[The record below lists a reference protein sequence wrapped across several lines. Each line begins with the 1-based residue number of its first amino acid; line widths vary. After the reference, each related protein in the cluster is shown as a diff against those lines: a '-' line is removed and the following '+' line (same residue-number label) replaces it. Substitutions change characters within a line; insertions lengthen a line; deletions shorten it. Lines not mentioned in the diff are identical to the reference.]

1 MTVQDEKTLL
11 ISHTPIIEC
20 QTARRTDGIVVN
32 TQSLDAGLIVRQ
44 LMTSELDPA
53 TVPLGALGD
62 RLGIT
67 LTRASATV
75 AIGTMPVEGNTQ
87 PFGLLNGGAS
97 LALAETLG
105 SVAANIH
112 AGSGRHAVGIEIN
125 GTHHR
130 SATSG
135 IVTGTAT
142 ALTIGR
148 TLAVYEIVVTDEK
161 DRRLCT
167 ARLTCLLRDAD

>member
-1 MTVQDEKTLL
+1 MAVKDEKTLF

-20 QTARRTDGIVVN
+20 RSARRTDGIVVN

-44 LMTSELDPA
+44 LMKELDPA
-53 TVPLGALGD
+53 SVPLGALGD

-105 SVAANIH
+105 SVAANIP
-112 AGSGRHAVGIEIN
+112 AGPGRHAVGIEIN